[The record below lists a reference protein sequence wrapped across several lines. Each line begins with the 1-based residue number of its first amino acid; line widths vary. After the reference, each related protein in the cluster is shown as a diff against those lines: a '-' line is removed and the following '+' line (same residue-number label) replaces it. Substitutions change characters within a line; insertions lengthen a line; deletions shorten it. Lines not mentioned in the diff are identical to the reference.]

1 MIFIIP
7 YTLLILNELLLFPY
21 PGLASF
27 FAHPLIASFYQN
39 KVFLIAVWTLKPC
52 PLKFEDREPLVS
64 HLLKN

>member
-1 MIFIIP
+1 MIFTIP
-7 YTLLILNELLLFPY
+7 NTLLIFNELLIFSY

-27 FAHPLIASFYQN
+27 FAHPLIASFCQN
-39 KVFLIAVWTLKPC
+39 KVYLMAVWALKPY